1 MNRYSSRPH
10 GFSLFFLLQIFTS
23 VAFAQ
28 MPALSPLPGTGQLP
42 SPADPNK
49 FTFVLA
55 GDNRPAKSSCPQPP
69 EPGMIFEAVKAL
81 NPPAAFVLWTGDT
94 ISGKQ
99 PDATQ
104 LKKEYHKFLEL
115 AAQAGVPVFNA
126 PGNHELDDSN
136 NVPSQAMKGYYRD
149 NMAGTYGAFSYG
161 NSRFIALDSEN
172 EPAASKKSK
181 ELTTAEG
188 EAKSEAPGSITTK
201 QLGLLKEDLAADT
214 KTGHVF
220 IFMHHPV
227 FPYDAKD
234 GLDQASVTALQDLFA
249 QYSVSYVV
257 SGHEHMYYNSLGS
270 KTTMTP
276 PPSRTDPLP
285 PPLPMAPPFYLVS
298 GGGGA
303 PLKNTPAGSF
313 FHYLVF
319 KVDGDKVSP
328 TLVQIG
334 SCGPCPGKDKP
345 NKCDPCAKQE
355 KCSSLNQLH

>member
-1 MNRYSSRPH
+1 MNRYSSRRQS
-10 GFSLFFLLQIFTS
+10 FSWFFVVPILASAAI
-23 VAFAQ
+23 AQ
-28 MPALSPLPGTGQLP
+28 MPALSPLPGTGQL
-42 SPADPNK
+42 SNPADPNK

-55 GDNRPAKSSCPQPP
+55 GDNRPAKNSCKQPP

-94 ISGKQ
+94 ISGKE
-99 PDATQ
+99 PDAAR
-104 LKKEYHKFLEL
+104 LKKDYKKFLEL
-115 AAQAGVPVFNA
+115 AAKAGVPVFNA
-126 PGNHELDDSN
+126 PGNHELDDAD
-136 NVPSQAMKGYYRD
+136 NVPSEAMKGYYRD

-172 EPAASKKSK
+172 EPAGSKKSK
-181 ELTTAEG
+181 ELTMAEG
-188 EAKSEAPGSITTK
+188 EAKSEAPGSITAK

-214 KTGHVF
+214 KTAHVL

-227 FPYDAKD
+227 FPYDTQD
-234 GLDQASVTALQDLFA
+234 GLDQPSVTALQDLFA

-276 PPSRTDPLP
+276 PPGRTDPMP

-298 GGGGA
+298 GGAGA

-319 KVDGDKVSP
+319 SVDGDKVSP
-328 TLVQIG
+328 TLVQLG
-334 SCGPCPGKDKP
+334 SCVACGGKQPD
-345 NKCDPCAKQE
+345 KCDPCAKQG